1 MLSSQEDKDKSKQ
14 YREMKIKI
22 KKLNQNF
29 KNRVPQQ
36 NQSHSRRNL

>member
-14 YREMKIKI
+14 YREMKIK
-22 KKLNQNF
+22 KLNQNF
-29 KNRVPQQ
+29 KNRIPQQ